1 MLSKILTMQ
10 LRSSTMTAWALVEK
24 VLPDGSPEKW
34 SWDGIA
40 LVARGNDIYVNEPH
54 AARGNYAN
62 VK

>member
-1 MLSKILTMQ
+1 
-10 LRSSTMTAWALVEK
+10 MTAWALVEK